1 MPIFRRPFCAL
12 SPSSLTHEGCAS
24 WPRALHTTMP
34 IWELAAS
41 GTYQVSNLQHLL
53 KFGRHVVVLQCHE
66 ERVKH
71 DAHGDG
77 EVSKWVHDHELHF
90 LLNGHPQRA
99 ALPDQV
105 VLGKTDPARWTPALR
120 LLQLWGQGVGRAS
133 ELACFCWL
141 CHITFQKSCMTF
153 SADDRAAA

>member
-1 MPIFRRPFCAL
+1 MSFVKYRLKEVATDFGTTPKEIADIIAKYGERPK
-12 SPSSLTHEGCAS
+12 SNTQVLTDE
-24 WPRALHTTMP
+24 
-34 IWELAAS
+34 ELNIVFDHM
-41 GTYQVSNLQHLL
+41 TKNRQVSDLQHLL

-105 VLGKTDPARWTPALR
+105 VLGETNPARWTPALR

-133 ELACFCWL
+133 ELACFC
-141 CHITFQKSCMTF
+141 
-153 SADDRAAA
+153 